1 MSDQTAILAALV
13 TKVGAGDL
21 NEPGTTP
28 KTATDLTI
36 GEGALWALDYTV
48 DVLPWRQESILYPFV
63 LLYREGDGGAGIEAA
78 RDALYDDLEAIRL
91 AIRSDDTLGGVAKDA
106 RVTGILVSSDG
117 QEVVGQ
123 MDFEV
128 RVLE

>member
-13 TKVGAGDL
+13 TKIDATLG
-21 NEPGTTP
+21 EIGTTP
-28 KTATDLTI
+28 KGADALTT
-36 GEGALWALDYTV
+36 GEGAVWPLDYTV

-63 LLYREGDGGAGIEAA
+63 LLYKDTDRGSGIPAA
-78 RDALYDDLEAIRL
+78 RNSLYDDLEAIRL
-91 AIRSDDTLGGVAKDA
+91 AIRSDDTLGGVVKDA

-117 QEVVGQ
+117 QEILGQ
-123 MDFEV
+123 MDFEA